1 MQLLER
7 NFMKFIYKLLVAFS
21 CLSVSLAF
29 AVYPEKQISI
39 VVPFPP
45 GGSTDVLGRILGQ
58 SMSKDLGQSVII
70 ENTGGAGGTIGAAKV
85 AKASPDGY
93 TLLFHNMAQ
102 ASAPALYTKLPY
114 DPATDFIPIGIV
126 TDVPMVLVARKDFPA
141 ESLQGFIDYVRANP
155 DKVNFANAG
164 VGATS
169 NLCEVLM
176 KSTLGASWLSVSYKG
191 TGPALNDLLAGQVD
205 VICDQPASTLQHIRA
220 GSIKAL
226 AVASKDRISSL
237 PSTPTFSQSGIPG
250 FQLSVWH
257 ALYAPKDTPKPVI
270 DRLTKSLNTALKDPN
285 LVRRFG
291 EMDASVATPAIA
303 NPSYA
308 SKFLLI
314 DIERWKVA
322 MKNAGVKPQ

>member
-1 MQLLER
+1 
-7 NFMKFIYKLLVAFS
+7 MKFIYKLLLAFS
-21 CLSVSLAF
+21 CLSASLAF

-114 DPATDFIPIGIV
+114 DPAADFIPIGIV

-141 ESLQGFIDYVRANP
+141 ESLQGFIDYVRANS

>member
-1 MQLLER
+1 
-7 NFMKFIYKLLVAFS
+7 MKFIYKLLLAFS

-29 AVYPEKQISI
+29 AVYPEKQLTI
-39 VVPFPP
+39 VVPYPP
-45 GGSTDVLGRILGQ
+45 GGSTDVLGRILAQ
-58 SMSKDLGQSVII
+58 YMSKDLGQVVIV

-85 AKASPDGY
+85 AKAGPDGY

-102 ASAPALYTKLPY
+102 ASAPALYAKLPY
-114 DPATDFIPIGIV
+114 DPATDFIPIGMV
-126 TDVPMVLVARKDFPA
+126 TEVPMILVARKDFPA

-164 VGATS
+164 IGATS

-226 AVASKDRISSL
+226 AVANKERISSL
-237 PSTPTFSQSGIPG
+237 PTTPTFSQSGMPG

-257 ALYAPKDTPKPVI
+257 ALYAPKDTPNSVI
-270 DRLTKSLNTALKDPN
+270 DRLTKALNNALKDPV

-308 SKFLLI
+308 SKFLLT

>member
-1 MQLLER
+1 
-7 NFMKFIYKLLVAFS
+7 MKFICKLLLTIS
-21 CLSVSLAF
+21 CLSVSLAM
-29 AVYPEKQISI
+29 AAYPEKQLTI
-39 VVPFPP
+39 VVPYPP
-45 GGSTDVLGRILGQ
+45 GGSTDVLGRILAQ
-58 SMSKDLGQSVII
+58 SMSKDLGQAVII

-114 DPATDFIPIGIV
+114 DPATDFSPIGMV
-126 TDVPMVLVARKDFPA
+126 TEVPMVLVARKDFLA

-164 VGATS
+164 IGATS

-226 AVASKDRISSL
+226 AVANKDRISSL
-237 PSTPTFSQSGIPG
+237 PTTPTFSQSGMPG

-257 ALYAPKDTPKPVI
+257 ALYAPKDTPKAVI
-270 DRLTKSLNTALKDPN
+270 DRLTKALNNALKDPN

-291 EMDASVATPAIA
+291 EMDASVATPAVA
-303 NPSYA
+303 NPGYA
-308 SKFLLI
+308 SKFLLT

>member
-1 MQLLER
+1 
-7 NFMKFIYKLLVAFS
+7 
-21 CLSVSLAF
+21 
-29 AVYPEKQISI
+29 
-39 VVPFPP
+39 
-45 GGSTDVLGRILGQ
+45 
-58 SMSKDLGQSVII
+58 
-70 ENTGGAGGTIGAAKV
+70 
-85 AKASPDGY
+85 
-93 TLLFHNMAQ
+93 
-102 ASAPALYTKLPY
+102 
-114 DPATDFIPIGIV
+114 
-126 TDVPMVLVARKDFPA
+126 MVLVARKDFPA

-164 VGATS
+164 IGATS
-169 NLCEVLM
+169 NLCEVMM

-226 AVASKDRISSL
+226 AVANKERISSL
-237 PSTPTFSQSGIPG
+237 PTTPTFSQSGMPG

-257 ALYAPKDTPKPVI
+257 ALYAPKDTPKSVI
-270 DRLTKSLNTALKDPN
+270 DRLTKALNNALKDPV

-308 SKFLLI
+308 SKFLLT

>member
-1 MQLLER
+1 
-7 NFMKFIYKLLVAFS
+7 MKFIYKLLLEFS

-29 AVYPEKQISI
+29 AVYPEKQLTI
-39 VVPFPP
+39 VVPYPP
-45 GGSTDVLGRILGQ
+45 GGSTDVLGRILAQ
-58 SMSKDLGQSVII
+58 YMSKDLGQAVIV

-85 AKASPDGY
+85 VKAGPDGY

-102 ASAPALYTKLPY
+102 ASAPALYAKLPY
-114 DPATDFIPIGIV
+114 DPATDFIPIGMV
-126 TDVPMVLVARKDFPA
+126 TEVPMVLVARKDFPA

-164 VGATS
+164 IGATS

-226 AVASKDRISSL
+226 AVANKERISSL
-237 PSTPTFSQSGIPG
+237 PTTPTFSQSGMPG

-257 ALYAPKDTPKPVI
+257 ALYAPKDTPKSVI
-270 DRLTKSLNTALKDPN
+270 DRLIKALNNALKDSV

-308 SKFLLI
+308 SKFLLT

>member
-1 MQLLER
+1 
-7 NFMKFIYKLLVAFS
+7 MKFIYKLLVAFS

-29 AVYPEKQISI
+29 AVYPEKQLTI
-39 VVPFPP
+39 VVPYPP
-45 GGSTDVLGRILGQ
+45 GGSTDVLGRILAQ
-58 SMSKDLGQSVII
+58 YMSKDLGQAVIV

-85 AKASPDGY
+85 AKAGPDGY

-102 ASAPALYTKLPY
+102 ASAPALYAKLPY
-114 DPATDFIPIGIV
+114 DPATDFIPIGMV
-126 TDVPMVLVARKDFPA
+126 TEVPMVLVARKDFSA

-164 VGATS
+164 IGATS

-226 AVASKDRISSL
+226 AVANKERISSL
-237 PSTPTFSQSGIPG
+237 PTTPTFSQSGMPG

-257 ALYAPKDTPKPVI
+257 ALYAPKDTPKSVI
-270 DRLTKSLNTALKDPN
+270 DRLTKALNNALKDPV

-308 SKFLLI
+308 SKFLLT

>member
-1 MQLLER
+1 
-7 NFMKFIYKLLVAFS
+7 MKFIHKLLLMFS
-21 CLSVSLAF
+21 CFSVSLAF
-29 AVYPEKQISI
+29 AVYPEKQLTI
-39 VVPFPP
+39 VVPYPP
-45 GGSTDVLGRILGQ
+45 GGSTDVLGRILAQ
-58 SMSKDLGQSVII
+58 SMSKDLGQAVIV

-102 ASAPALYTKLPY
+102 ASAPALYAKLPY
-114 DPATDFIPIGIV
+114 DPVADFISIGMV
-126 TDVPMVLVARKDFPA
+126 TEVPMVLVARKDFPA
-141 ESLQGFIDYVRANP
+141 ESLQGFIDYVKANP

-176 KSTLGASWLSVSYKG
+176 KSTLGASWISVSYKG

-226 AVASKDRISSL
+226 AVASKERISSL
-237 PSTPTFSQSGIPG
+237 PTTPTFSQSGLPG

-257 ALYAPKDTPKPVI
+257 ALYAPKDTPKPTI
-270 DRLTKSLNTALKDPN
+270 DRLTKALNNALKDPG

-308 SKFLLI
+308 SKFLLT

>member
-1 MQLLER
+1 
-7 NFMKFIYKLLVAFS
+7 MKFLYKLFLVIS
-21 CLSVSLAF
+21 CLSASLAF
-29 AVYPEKQISI
+29 AAYPEKQISI
-39 VVPFPP
+39 IVPFPP
-45 GGSTDVLGRILGQ
+45 GGSTDVLGRILAQ
-58 SMSKDLGQSVII
+58 SMSKDLGQTVIV
-70 ENTGGAGGTIGAAKV
+70 ENSGGAGGTIGAAKA

-102 ASAPALYTKLPY
+102 ASAPALYAKLPY

-164 VGATS
+164 IGATT

-237 PSTPTFSQSGIPG
+237 PSTPTFSQSGMPG

-270 DRLTKSLNTALKDPN
+270 DRLTKALNNALKDPN
-285 LVRRFG
+285 LARRFG
-291 EMDASVATPAIA
+291 EMDGSVASPAIA

-308 SKFLLI
+308 SKFLLN

>member
-1 MQLLER
+1 
-7 NFMKFIYKLLVAFS
+7 MKFIYKLLLAFS

-29 AVYPEKQISI
+29 AVYPEKQLTI
-39 VVPFPP
+39 VVPYPP
-45 GGSTDVLGRILGQ
+45 GGSTDVLGRILAQ
-58 SMSKDLGQSVII
+58 YMSKDLGQAVIV

-85 AKASPDGY
+85 AKAGPDGY

-102 ASAPALYTKLPY
+102 ASAPALYAKLPY
-114 DPATDFIPIGIV
+114 DPATDFIPIGMV
-126 TDVPMVLVARKDFPA
+126 TEVPMVLVARKDFPA

-164 VGATS
+164 IGATS

-226 AVASKDRISSL
+226 AVANKERISSL
-237 PSTPTFSQSGIPG
+237 PTTPTFSQSGMPG

-257 ALYAPKDTPKPVI
+257 ALYAPKDTPKSVI
-270 DRLTKSLNTALKDPN
+270 DRLTKALNNALKDSV

>member
-1 MQLLER
+1 
-7 NFMKFIYKLLVAFS
+7 MKFIYKLLLAFS

-29 AVYPEKQISI
+29 AVYPEKQLTI
-39 VVPFPP
+39 VVPYPP
-45 GGSTDVLGRILGQ
+45 GGSTDVLGRILAQ
-58 SMSKDLGQSVII
+58 YMSKDLGQAVIV

-85 AKASPDGY
+85 AKAGPDGY

-102 ASAPALYTKLPY
+102 ASAPALYAKLPY
-114 DPATDFIPIGIV
+114 DPATDFIPIGMV
-126 TDVPMVLVARKDFPA
+126 TEVPMVLVARKDFPA

-164 VGATS
+164 IGATS

-226 AVASKDRISSL
+226 AVANKERISSL
-237 PSTPTFSQSGIPG
+237 PTTPTFSQSGMPG

-257 ALYAPKDTPKPVI
+257 ALYAPKDTPKSVI
-270 DRLTKSLNTALKDPN
+270 DRLTKALNNALKDSV

-308 SKFLLI
+308 SKFLLT

>member
-1 MQLLER
+1 
-7 NFMKFIYKLLVAFS
+7 MKFIYKLLLAFS

-29 AVYPEKQISI
+29 AVYPEKQLTI
-39 VVPFPP
+39 VVPYPP
-45 GGSTDVLGRILGQ
+45 GGSTDVLGRILAQ
-58 SMSKDLGQSVII
+58 SISKDLGQAVII

-85 AKASPDGY
+85 AKAGPDGY

-102 ASAPALYTKLPY
+102 ASAPALYAKLPY
-114 DPATDFIPIGIV
+114 DPATDFIPIGMV
-126 TDVPMVLVARKDFPA
+126 TEVPMVLVARKDFPA

-164 VGATS
+164 IGATS
-169 NLCEVLM
+169 NLCEVMM

-226 AVASKDRISSL
+226 AVANKERISSL
-237 PSTPTFSQSGIPG
+237 PTTPTFSQSGMPS

-257 ALYAPKDTPKPVI
+257 ALYAPKDTPKSVI
-270 DRLTKSLNTALKDPN
+270 DRLTKALNNALKDPV

-308 SKFLLI
+308 SKFLLT

>member
-1 MQLLER
+1 M
-7 NFMKFIYKLLVAFS
+7 
-21 CLSVSLAF
+21 
-29 AVYPEKQISI
+29 
-39 VVPFPP
+39 
-45 GGSTDVLGRILGQ
+45 
-58 SMSKDLGQSVII
+58 
-70 ENTGGAGGTIGAAKV
+70 
-85 AKASPDGY
+85 
-93 TLLFHNMAQ
+93 
-102 ASAPALYTKLPY
+102 
-114 DPATDFIPIGIV
+114 V
-126 TDVPMVLVARKDFPA
+126 TEVPMVLVARKDFPA

-164 VGATS
+164 IGATS

-226 AVASKDRISSL
+226 AVASKERISSL

-257 ALYAPKDTPKPVI
+257 ALYAPKDTPKSVI
-270 DRLTKSLNTALKDPN
+270 DRLTKALNNALKDPN

-291 EMDASVATPAIA
+291 EMDASVATPAVA
-303 NPSYA
+303 NTGYA
-308 SKFLLI
+308 SKFLLT

>member
-1 MQLLER
+1 
-7 NFMKFIYKLLVAFS
+7 MKIFYKLLLVF
-21 CLSVSLAF
+21 CCFSVSLAF
-29 AVYPEKQISI
+29 AAYPEKQVTIL
-39 VVPFPP
+39 VPYPP
-45 GGSTDVLGRILGQ
+45 GGSTDVLGRVLAQ
-58 SMSKDLGQSVII
+58 SMSKDLGQAVIV
-70 ENTGGAGGTIGAAKV
+70 ENSGGAGGTIGAAKV
-85 AKASPDGY
+85 AKANPDGY

-102 ASAPALYTKLPY
+102 ASAPALYAKLPY
-114 DPATDFIPIGIV
+114 DPATDFSPIGMV

-141 ESLQGFIDYVRANP
+141 ESLQGFIDYVKANP

-164 VGATS
+164 VGATT

-176 KSTLGASWLSVSYKG
+176 KSTLGASWVSVSYKG

-220 GSIKAL
+220 GNIKAL
-226 AVASKDRISSL
+226 AVASKERISSL
-237 PSTPTFSQSGIPG
+237 PTTPTFSQSGMPG
-250 FQLSVWH
+250 FQLTVWH
-257 ALYAPKDTPKPVI
+257 ALYAPKDTPKPVV
-270 DRLTKSLNTALKDPN
+270 DRITKALNNALKDPG

-291 EMDASVATPAIA
+291 EMDASVATPATA

-308 SKFLLI
+308 SKFLLT

>member
-1 MQLLER
+1 
-7 NFMKFIYKLLVAFS
+7 MKFIYKLLLAFS

-29 AVYPEKQISI
+29 AVYPEKQLTI
-39 VVPFPP
+39 VVPYPP
-45 GGSTDVLGRILGQ
+45 GGSTDVLGRILAQ
-58 SMSKDLGQSVII
+58 YMSKDLGQAVIV

-85 AKASPDGY
+85 AKAGPDGY
-93 TLLFHNMAQ
+93 SLLFHNMAQ
-102 ASAPALYTKLPY
+102 ASAPALYAKLPY
-114 DPATDFIPIGIV
+114 DPATDFIPIGMV
-126 TDVPMVLVARKDFPA
+126 TEVPMVLVARKDFPA

-164 VGATS
+164 IGATS

-226 AVASKDRISSL
+226 AVANKERISSL
-237 PSTPTFSQSGIPG
+237 PTTPTFSQSGMPG

-257 ALYAPKDTPKPVI
+257 ALYAPKDTPKSVI
-270 DRLTKSLNTALKDPN
+270 DRLTKALNNALKDPV

-308 SKFLLI
+308 SKFLLT

-322 MKNAGVKPQ
+322 MKNARVKPQ

>member
-1 MQLLER
+1 
-7 NFMKFIYKLLVAFS
+7 MKFIYKLLLAFS

-29 AVYPEKQISI
+29 AVYPEKQLTI
-39 VVPFPP
+39 VVPYPP
-45 GGSTDVLGRILGQ
+45 GGSTDVLGRILAQ
-58 SMSKDLGQSVII
+58 YMSKDLGQAVIV

-85 AKASPDGY
+85 AKAGLDGY

-102 ASAPALYTKLPY
+102 ASAPALYAKLPY
-114 DPATDFIPIGIV
+114 DPATDFIPIGMV
-126 TDVPMVLVARKDFPA
+126 TEVPMVLVARKDFPA

-164 VGATS
+164 IGATS

-226 AVASKDRISSL
+226 AVANKERISSL
-237 PSTPTFSQSGIPG
+237 PTTPTFSQSGMPG

-257 ALYAPKDTPKPVI
+257 ALYAPKDTPKSVI
-270 DRLTKSLNTALKDPN
+270 DRLTKALNNALKDPV

-308 SKFLLI
+308 SKFLLT

>member
-1 MQLLER
+1 
-7 NFMKFIYKLLVAFS
+7 MKIIYKLLLVFS
-21 CLSVSLAF
+21 CFSASLAF

-45 GGSTDVLGRILGQ
+45 GGSTDVLGRILAQ
-58 SMSKDLGQSVII
+58 SMSKDLGQTVIV
-70 ENTGGAGGTIGAAKV
+70 ENSGGAGGTIGAAKV

-102 ASAPALYTKLPY
+102 ASAPALYAKLPY

-164 VGATS
+164 VGATT
-169 NLCEVLM
+169 NLCEVLI

-270 DRLTKSLNTALKDPN
+270 DRLTKSLNNALKDPN

-291 EMDASVATPAIA
+291 EMDGSVATPAIA
-303 NPSYA
+303 NPTYA
-308 SKFLLI
+308 SKFLLT

>member
-1 MQLLER
+1 
-7 NFMKFIYKLLVAFS
+7 MKLIYKLLLAIS
-21 CLSVSLAF
+21 CLSASLAM
-29 AVYPEKQISI
+29 AAYPEKQLTI
-39 VVPFPP
+39 VVPYPP
-45 GGSTDVLGRILGQ
+45 GGSTDVLGRILAQ
-58 SMSKDLGQSVII
+58 SMSKDLGQAVII

-114 DPATDFIPIGIV
+114 DPATDFIPIGMV
-126 TDVPMVLVARKDFPA
+126 TEVPMVLVARKDFPA

-164 VGATS
+164 IGATS

-226 AVASKDRISSL
+226 AVASKERISSL

-270 DRLTKSLNTALKDPN
+270 DRLTKALNNALKDPG

-291 EMDASVATPAIA
+291 EMDASVATPAVA

-308 SKFLLI
+308 SKFLLM

>member
-1 MQLLER
+1 
-7 NFMKFIYKLLVAFS
+7 MKFIYKLLWLFNFFFA
-21 CLSVSLAF
+21 SLAF
-29 AVYPEKQISI
+29 AAYPEKQITM
-39 VVPFPP
+39 VVPYPP
-45 GGSTDVLGRILGQ
+45 GGSTDVLGRILAQ
-58 SMSKDLGQSVII
+58 SMSQDLGKSVIV
-70 ENTGGAGGTIGAAKV
+70 ENSGGAGGTIGAAKV

-102 ASAPALYTKLPY
+102 ASAPALYSKLPY
-114 DPATDFIPIGIV
+114 DPANDFFPIGMV
-126 TDVPMVLVARKDFPA
+126 TEVPMVLVARKDFPA
-141 ESLQGFIDYVRANP
+141 ESLQGFIDYVKANP

-176 KSTLGASWLSVSYKG
+176 KSTLAASWISVSYKG

-220 GSIKAL
+220 GNIKAL
-226 AVASKDRISSL
+226 AVASKERISSL
-237 PSTPTFSQSGIPG
+237 PTTPTFSQSGIPG

-257 ALYAPKDTPKPVI
+257 ALYAPKDTPKPVV
-270 DRLTKSLNTALKDPN
+270 DRLTKALNNALKDPS

-291 EMDASVATPAIA
+291 EMDASVATPATA

-308 SKFLLI
+308 SKFLLL

>member
-1 MQLLER
+1 
-7 NFMKFIYKLLVAFS
+7 MKFIYKLLLMFI
-21 CLSVSLAF
+21 CFSVSLAF
-29 AVYPEKQISI
+29 AVYPEKQLTI
-39 VVPFPP
+39 VVPYPP
-45 GGSTDVLGRILGQ
+45 GGSTDVLGRILAQ
-58 SMSKDLGQSVII
+58 SMSKDLGQAVIV

-102 ASAPALYTKLPY
+102 ASAPALYAKLPY
-114 DPATDFIPIGIV
+114 DPVADFISIGMV
-126 TDVPMVLVARKDFPA
+126 TEVPMVLVARKDFPA
-141 ESLQGFIDYVRANP
+141 ESLQGFIDYVKANP

-176 KSTLGASWLSVSYKG
+176 KSTLGASWISVSYKG

-226 AVASKDRISSL
+226 AVASKERISSL
-237 PSTPTFSQSGIPG
+237 PTTPTFSQSGLPG

-257 ALYAPKDTPKPVI
+257 ALYAPKDTSKPTI
-270 DRLTKSLNTALKDPN
+270 DRLTKALNNALKDPG

-303 NPSYA
+303 NPTYA
-308 SKFLLI
+308 SKFLLT

>member
-1 MQLLER
+1 
-7 NFMKFIYKLLVAFS
+7 MKFIYKLFLMFS
-21 CLSVSLAF
+21 CFSVSLAF
-29 AVYPEKQISI
+29 AVYPEKQLTI
-39 VVPFPP
+39 VVPYPP
-45 GGSTDVLGRILGQ
+45 GGSTDVLGRILAQ
-58 SMSKDLGQSVII
+58 SMSKDLGQAVIV

-102 ASAPALYTKLPY
+102 ASAPALYAKLPY
-114 DPATDFIPIGIV
+114 DPVADFISIGMV
-126 TDVPMVLVARKDFPA
+126 TEVPMVLVARKDFPA
-141 ESLQGFIDYVRANP
+141 ESLQGFIDYVKANP

-176 KSTLGASWLSVSYKG
+176 KSTLGASWISVSYKG

-226 AVASKDRISSL
+226 AVASKERISSL
-237 PSTPTFSQSGIPG
+237 PTTPTFSQSGLPG

-257 ALYAPKDTPKPVI
+257 ALYAPKDTPKPAI
-270 DRLTKSLNTALKDPN
+270 DRLTKALNNALKDPG

-291 EMDASVATPAIA
+291 EMDASVATPAMA

-308 SKFLLI
+308 SKFLLT

>member
-1 MQLLER
+1 
-7 NFMKFIYKLLVAFS
+7 MKIFFKLLLAFCYFS
-21 CLSVSLAF
+21 ASLAF
-29 AVYPEKQISI
+29 AAYPEKQITI
-39 VVPFPP
+39 VVPYPP
-45 GGSTDVLGRILGQ
+45 GGSTDVLGRVLAQ
-58 SMSKDLGQSVII
+58 SMSKDLGQAVIV
-70 ENTGGAGGTIGAAKV
+70 ENSGGAGGTIGAAKV
-85 AKASPDGY
+85 AKANPDGY

-102 ASAPALYTKLPY
+102 ASAPALYAKLPY
-114 DPATDFIPIGIV
+114 DPATDFSPIGMV

-141 ESLQGFIDYVRANP
+141 ESLQGFIDYVKANP

-164 VGATS
+164 VGATT
-169 NLCEVLM
+169 NLCEVMM
-176 KSTLGASWLSVSYKG
+176 KSTLGASWVSVSYKG

-220 GSIKAL
+220 GNIKAL
-226 AVASKDRISSL
+226 AVASKERISSL
-237 PSTPTFSQSGIPG
+237 PTTPTFSQSGMPG

-257 ALYAPKDTPKPVI
+257 ALYAPKDTPKPVV
-270 DRLTKSLNTALKDPN
+270 DRITKALNNALKDPG
-285 LVRRFG
+285 LIRRFG

-308 SKFLLI
+308 SKFLLT

>member
-1 MQLLER
+1 
-7 NFMKFIYKLLVAFS
+7 MKFIYKLLLAIS
-21 CLSVSLAF
+21 CLSASLAM
-29 AVYPEKQISI
+29 AAYPEKQLTI
-39 VVPFPP
+39 VVPYPP
-45 GGSTDVLGRILGQ
+45 GGSTDVLGRILAQ
-58 SMSKDLGQSVII
+58 SMSKDLGQAVII

-102 ASAPALYTKLPY
+102 ASAPALYAKLPY
-114 DPATDFIPIGIV
+114 DPATDFMPIGMV
-126 TDVPMVLVARKDFPA
+126 TEVPMVLVARKDFPA

-164 VGATS
+164 IGATS

-226 AVASKDRISSL
+226 AVASKERISSL

-257 ALYAPKDTPKPVI
+257 ALYAPKDTPKSVI
-270 DRLTKSLNTALKDPN
+270 DRLTKALNNALKDPN

-291 EMDASVATPAIA
+291 EMDASVATPAVA
-303 NPSYA
+303 NPGYA
-308 SKFLLI
+308 SKFLLT

>member
-1 MQLLER
+1 
-7 NFMKFIYKLLVAFS
+7 MKFIYRLLLIFS
-21 CLSVSLAF
+21 CFSVSLAF
-29 AVYPEKQISI
+29 AVYPEKQLTI
-39 VVPFPP
+39 VVPYPP
-45 GGSTDVLGRILGQ
+45 GGSTDVLGRILAQ
-58 SMSKDLGQSVII
+58 SMSKDLGQAVIV

-102 ASAPALYTKLPY
+102 ASAPALYAKLPY
-114 DPATDFIPIGIV
+114 DPVADFISIGMV
-126 TDVPMVLVARKDFPA
+126 TEVPMVLVARKDFPA
-141 ESLQGFIDYVRANP
+141 ESLQGFIDYVKANP

-176 KSTLGASWLSVSYKG
+176 KSTLGASWISVSYKG

-226 AVASKDRISSL
+226 AVASKERISSL
-237 PSTPTFSQSGIPG
+237 PTTPTFSQSGLPG

-257 ALYAPKDTPKPVI
+257 ALYAPKDTPKPTI
-270 DRLTKSLNTALKDPN
+270 DRLTKALNNALKDPG

-303 NPSYA
+303 NPTYA
-308 SKFLLI
+308 SKFLLT

>member
-1 MQLLER
+1 
-7 NFMKFIYKLLVAFS
+7 MKFIYKFLLAFS
-21 CLSVSLAF
+21 CFSAALVF
-29 AVYPEKQISI
+29 AAYPDKQITM
-39 VVPFPP
+39 VVPYPP
-45 GGSTDVLGRILGQ
+45 GGSTDVLGRILAQ
-58 SMSKDLGQSVII
+58 SMSKDLGQTVIV
-70 ENTGGAGGTIGAAKV
+70 ENSGGAGGTIGAAKV

-102 ASAPALYTKLPY
+102 ASAPALYAKLPY

-164 VGATS
+164 VGATT

-191 TGPALNDLLAGQVD
+191 TGPALNDLLSGQVD

-220 GSIKAL
+220 GNIKAL
-226 AVASKDRISSL
+226 AVASKERISSL
-237 PSTPTFSQSGIPG
+237 PTTPTFSQSGIPG

-270 DRLTKSLNTALKDPN
+270 DRLTKALNNALKDPG

-291 EMDASVATPAIA
+291 EMDGSVATPAIA

-308 SKFLLI
+308 FKFLLN

>member
-1 MQLLER
+1 
-7 NFMKFIYKLLVAFS
+7 MKIIYKLLLVFS
-21 CLSVSLAF
+21 CLSASLAF

-45 GGSTDVLGRILGQ
+45 GGSTDVLGRILAQ
-58 SMSKDLGQSVII
+58 SMSKDLGQTVIV

-102 ASAPALYTKLPY
+102 ASAPALYTKLSY

-308 SKFLLI
+308 SKFLLT

>member
-1 MQLLER
+1 
-7 NFMKFIYKLLVAFS
+7 MKFIYKLLLVFS
-21 CLSVSLAF
+21 CLSASLAF

-45 GGSTDVLGRILGQ
+45 GGSTDVLGRILAQ
-58 SMSKDLGQSVII
+58 SMSKDLGQTVIV
-70 ENTGGAGGTIGAAKV
+70 ENSGGAGGTIGAAKV

-102 ASAPALYTKLPY
+102 ASAPALYAKLPY

-164 VGATS
+164 VGATT
-169 NLCEVLM
+169 NLCEVLI

-257 ALYAPKDTPKPVI
+257 ALYAPKDTPKPVV
-270 DRLTKSLNTALKDPN
+270 DRLTKSLNNALKDPN

-291 EMDASVATPAIA
+291 EMDGSVATPAIA
-303 NPSYA
+303 NPTYA
-308 SKFLLI
+308 SKFLLT

>member
-1 MQLLER
+1 
-7 NFMKFIYKLLVAFS
+7 MKFIYKLLLAFS
-21 CLSVSLAF
+21 CLSVSLVF
-29 AVYPEKQISI
+29 AVYPEKQLTI
-39 VVPFPP
+39 VVPYPP
-45 GGSTDVLGRILGQ
+45 GGSTDVLGRILAQ
-58 SMSKDLGQSVII
+58 SISKDLGQAVII

-85 AKASPDGY
+85 AKAGPDGY

-102 ASAPALYTKLPY
+102 ASAPALYAKLPY
-114 DPATDFIPIGIV
+114 DPATDFMPIGMV
-126 TDVPMVLVARKDFPA
+126 TEVPMVLVARKDFPA

-164 VGATS
+164 IGATS
-169 NLCEVLM
+169 NLCEVMM

-226 AVASKDRISSL
+226 AVANKERISSL
-237 PSTPTFSQSGIPG
+237 PTTPTFSQSGMPG

-257 ALYAPKDTPKPVI
+257 ALYAPKDTPKSVI
-270 DRLTKSLNTALKDPN
+270 DRLTKALNNALKDPV

-308 SKFLLI
+308 SKFLLT

>member
-1 MQLLER
+1 
-7 NFMKFIYKLLVAFS
+7 MKFIYRLLLIFS
-21 CLSVSLAF
+21 CFSVSLAY
-29 AVYPEKQISI
+29 AVYPEKQLTI
-39 VVPFPP
+39 VVPYPP
-45 GGSTDVLGRILGQ
+45 GGSTDVLGRILAQ
-58 SMSKDLGQSVII
+58 SMSKDLGQAVIV

-102 ASAPALYTKLPY
+102 ASAPALYAKLPY
-114 DPATDFIPIGIV
+114 DPVADFISIGMV
-126 TDVPMVLVARKDFPA
+126 TEVPMVLVARKDFPA
-141 ESLQGFIDYVRANP
+141 ESLQGFIDYVKANP

-176 KSTLGASWLSVSYKG
+176 KSTLGASWISVSYKG

-226 AVASKDRISSL
+226 AVASKERISSL
-237 PSTPTFSQSGIPG
+237 PTTPTFSQSGLPG

-257 ALYAPKDTPKPVI
+257 ALYAPKDTPKPTI
-270 DRLTKSLNTALKDPN
+270 DRLTKALNNALKDPG

-303 NPSYA
+303 NPTYA
-308 SKFLLI
+308 SKFLLT

>member
-1 MQLLER
+1 
-7 NFMKFIYKLLVAFS
+7 
-21 CLSVSLAF
+21 
-29 AVYPEKQISI
+29 
-39 VVPFPP
+39 
-45 GGSTDVLGRILGQ
+45 
-58 SMSKDLGQSVII
+58 
-70 ENTGGAGGTIGAAKV
+70 
-85 AKASPDGY
+85 
-93 TLLFHNMAQ
+93 MAQ
-102 ASAPALYTKLPY
+102 ASAPALYAKLPY

-164 VGATS
+164 VGATT
-169 NLCEVLM
+169 NLCEVLI

-270 DRLTKSLNTALKDPN
+270 DRLTKSLNNALKDPN

-291 EMDASVATPAIA
+291 EMDGSVATPAIA
-303 NPSYA
+303 NPTYA
-308 SKFLLI
+308 SKFLLT

>member
-1 MQLLER
+1 
-7 NFMKFIYKLLVAFS
+7 MKIIHKLLLVFS
-21 CLSVSLAF
+21 CLSASLAF

-45 GGSTDVLGRILGQ
+45 GGSTDVLGRILAQ
-58 SMSKDLGQSVII
+58 SMSKDLGQTVIV
-70 ENTGGAGGTIGAAKV
+70 ENSGGAGGTIGAAKV

-102 ASAPALYTKLPY
+102 ASAPALYSKLPY

-141 ESLQGFIDYVRANP
+141 ESLQGFIDFVRVNP

-169 NLCEVLM
+169 NLCEVLI

-237 PSTPTFSQSGIPG
+237 PSTPTFSQSGIPD

-291 EMDASVATPAIA
+291 EMDGSVATPAIA

-308 SKFLLI
+308 SKFLLT